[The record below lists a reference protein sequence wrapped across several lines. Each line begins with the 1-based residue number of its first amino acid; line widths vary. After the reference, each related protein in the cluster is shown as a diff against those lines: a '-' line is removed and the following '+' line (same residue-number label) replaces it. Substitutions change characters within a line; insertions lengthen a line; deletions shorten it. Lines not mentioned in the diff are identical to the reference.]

1 MKAMMM
7 SIKKMI
13 PTMTKMIM
21 MIILG
26 SMMKVIK
33 LVIMK
38 VMGVNPVW
46 KQCRE
51 NIYQVWDL
59 NLKVYCVCPHSSNSL
74 GWTMDAL

>member
-1 MKAMMM
+1 MM

-13 PTMTKMIM
+13 PTMTKMMM

-51 NIYQVWDL
+51 NIYQV
-59 NLKVYCVCPHSSNSL
+59 
-74 GWTMDAL
+74 

>member
-1 MKAMMM
+1 M

-21 MIILG
+21 MMILLG

-51 NIYQVWDL
+51 NIHQVWDL
-59 NLKVYCVCPHSSNSL
+59 NLKVYCPHSSNSL